1 MPPTLEKLDIK
12 SLDTS
17 ERLELIGLLWDSITD
32 ADPRASI
39 PEWHLREIAS
49 RRAAAVAN
57 PSAGTEWEIVKARLI
72 GQE

>member
-1 MPPTLEKLDIK
+1 MTPTLEELDLK
-12 SLDTS
+12 SLNTS
-17 ERLELIGLLWDSITD
+17 ERLELIGMLWDSITD
-32 ADPRASI
+32 AEPRASI

-57 PSAGTEWEIVKARLI
+57 PGAGTAWEIVKARLI